1 MRPRFPPPG
10 RRRAAP
16 PRADHVTGGVMS
28 EPNGPRLRELFFAAI
43 IAAASAGLIHVFFF
57 TH

>member
-1 MRPRFPPPG
+1 
-10 RRRAAP
+10 
-16 PRADHVTGGVMS
+16 MS
-28 EPNGPRLRELFFAAI
+28 EPNGPRLRELLFAAI